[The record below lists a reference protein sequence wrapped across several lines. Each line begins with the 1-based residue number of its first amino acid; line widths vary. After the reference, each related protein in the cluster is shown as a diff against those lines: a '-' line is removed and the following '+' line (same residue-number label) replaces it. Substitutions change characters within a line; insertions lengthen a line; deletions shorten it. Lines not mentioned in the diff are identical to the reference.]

1 VKSVDRGERAGVA
14 IGPAGPGDLDALAA
28 LHRRCFDEAW
38 ARSDFAR
45 ILEAPSSFALIAR
58 GPPAAAGFVLAR
70 TVVDEC
76 EILTLA
82 VAPAYRR
89 HGVGRAL
96 LHTAIALA
104 SLRGARAVFLEVAAD
119 NEAARALYTAAGFRM
134 VGVREG
140 YYRRGARRV
149 DGLTLKRAIDAP
161 KDEMS

>member
-89 HGVGRAL
+89 HGVGRAQ
-96 LHTAIALA
+96 LHTAMRRRARSTPPRGSA
-104 SLRGARAVFLEVAAD
+104 WSACAKATTGAARGASMA
-119 NEAARALYTAAGFRM
+119 
-134 VGVREG
+134 
-140 YYRRGARRV
+140 
-149 DGLTLKRAIDAP
+149 
-161 KDEMS
+161 